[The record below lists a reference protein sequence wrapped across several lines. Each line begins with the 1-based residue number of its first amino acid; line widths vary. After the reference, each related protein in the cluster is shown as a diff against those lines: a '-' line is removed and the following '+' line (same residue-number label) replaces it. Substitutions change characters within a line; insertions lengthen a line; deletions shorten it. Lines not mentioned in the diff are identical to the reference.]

1 MRLFDELQADHGLS
15 WRHRLLLRV
24 AAILHEVGTF
34 VSNRAHHKHSY
45 YLIANSEIFGLSPDE
60 RRVVAHV
67 ARYHRRSAPKLVHPD
82 YQVLPRQTRVV
93 INKLAAILRVADAL
107 GRGNVERA
115 EDLQLAHSGDELMVS
130 FPSGADLFLQRR
142 AIAAKGN
149 LFEEIYG
156 MRVRLEA
163 WQSRK
168 T

>member
-1 MRLFDELQADHGLS
+1 
-15 WRHRLLLRV
+15 
-24 AAILHEVGTF
+24 
-34 VSNRAHHKHSY
+34 
-45 YLIANSEIFGLSPDE
+45 
-60 RRVVAHV
+60 
-67 ARYHRRSAPKLVHPD
+67 
-82 YQVLPRQTRVV
+82 VLPRQTRVV